1 MTTRIVLTNEN
12 TFILC
17 QNWPEEP
24 YLDTEP
30 GIWEYA
36 ERKNESLAAGLVISN
51 PEVVIYTDYK
61 RNIWSRHQVN
71 TDPLKPGDYLPVPD
85 SVGWRIEEVP
95 EYPIDHTSYPP
106 MNTVATL
113 FLKSV
118 EENKSSNLF
127 DILDKL
133 ERVPYET
140 DLQFKS
146 RKQQTEINWLR
157 SQLEEKDKLLLQETG
172 KAMRYSQTIAD
183 LQSQLSK
190 AKDKEIRGDRMIVNL
205 EHKLTV
211 EKTHNSR
218 LVEALKE
225 AELYLRQR
233 VSEYDDLPGHVRP
246 EHQREKIRLRN
257 VYEEVKLAL
266 SPQPA
271 PEPETGNVIE
281 MEPQTPEFE
290 EFWGKFKQHQK
301 DKMKVSPPEPEEK
314 KPNAQEAFEWLRNE
328 LKDSNFQDDG
338 ISEVFKGGITKEQAA
353 SFRNFGAASP
363 GVNHQEDEPK
373 KDCKCT
379 GLWDC
384 QCEDVINNYNDP
396 DLFARFRDN
405 MDTEQKKTLVNQS
418 LETAGYALGLCYN
431 VLALKSHIE
440 GTVNIKGELFAIS
453 FKPSAAPSQVEEQ
466 ESLKVVNAQLRHQ
479 LIQDSKQFKAL
490 QADNQQLKEELERE
504 KSKNMPKSAFKTP
517 PQTN

>member
-314 KPNAQEAFEWLRNE
+314 YKPEDKTFYAEPFPGAIIDL
-328 LKDSNFQDDG
+328 QDDG
-338 ISEVFKGGITKEQAA
+338 ISELFKGGITTEQAA
-353 SFRNFGAASP
+353 SIKVLITGDDSEALAIAKKCAEMHSASP
-363 GVNHQEDEPK
+363 GVNQQETNMYTLIASLLTTRQLPIESFYN
-373 KDCKCT
+373 CT
-379 GLWDC
+379 KRQVRQIEDHNEGL
-384 QCEDVINNYNDP
+384 ITLAR
-396 DLFARFRDN
+396 DL
-405 MDTEQKKTLVNQS
+405 KTAFENS
-418 LETAGYALGLCYN
+418 
-431 VLALKSHIE
+431 K
-440 GTVNIKGELFAIS
+440 IK
-453 FKPSAAPSQVEEQ
+453 PAAPSQVEEQ
-466 ESLKVVNAQLRHQ
+466 ETDLLKWIEQERNILQNTGSLMWHKPEDQQRTLYVAECLTVTLKY
-479 LIQDSKQFKAL
+479 IQES
-490 QADNQQLKEELERE
+490 
-504 KSKNMPKSAFKTP
+504 KSAGPWKDH
-517 PQTN
+517 